1 MERPTYPRS
10 ETRGS
15 PSPGP
20 TRQSE
25 PTRGAAISSVRG
37 TALHQAG
44 VDLYRRHHGGPDGL
58 CRCCGRP
65 SPCSSRALGA
75 SVIETAGE
83 DPRRYDTDGGTPA
96 GATGYRLGGFGRRS
110 EIPNFDYER

>member
-1 MERPTYPRS
+1 MERPAHPAAGRL
-10 ETRGS
+10 

-20 TRQSE
+20 TRRSE
-25 PTRGAAISSVRG
+25 PEWGAVVPSLLG
-37 TALHQAG
+37 TALHQTA

-58 CRCCGRP
+58 CRWCGRP

-83 DPRRYDTDGGTPA
+83 DPRRYDADGGTPA
-96 GATGYRLGGFGRRS
+96 GVAGYHLGGHGRRS
-110 EIPNFDYER
+110 GLPHFDYER